1 MQSICAYISKKVL
14 VLIYG
19 HEQTTDDDLW
29 GLKANISFSLY
40 IETFAQCSASFAHL
54 DSEDTMHTVRVLA
67 FLLLL

>member
-29 GLKANISFSLY
+29 GLNANISFSLY

-54 DSEDTMHTVRVLA
+54 DSE
-67 FLLLL
+67 